1 MAPWIARLS
10 HQVQFDGTRDGC
22 AVPLLEADEATDGKI
37 TPNSPPNAR
46 LLLQPS
52 GLCWLNDSKNN

>member
-1 MAPWIARLS
+1 M
-10 HQVQFDGTRDGC
+10 QFDGTRDGC
-22 AVPLLEADEATDGKI
+22 AVPLLEADEANDGKI

-52 GLCWLNDSKNN
+52 GLCWLNNSKNN